1 VCLDSWTL
9 LEGFFNWLS
18 ASQRE
23 ALARHEV
30 SWFFRGAALGNYIT
44 ELVQEP
50 ERRVVATVP
59 R

>member
-1 VCLDSWTL
+1 MDNQTL

-18 ASQRE
+18 ASRRE

-30 SWFFRGAALGNYIT
+30 SWFLWDAAWGNYIS
-44 ELVQEP
+44 ELVREM
-50 ERRVVATVP
+50 ERWVVATIP